1 MRWTK
6 VTVLLLVLVLACTA
20 FIFSNS
26 LKDSAASHSDSDG
39 IVKVVERVAKTVLPQ
54 NRLNWN
60 YIVRKGAHI
69 FEFFLLGLCTVL
81 FVFRWNADRWK
92 QLVVSFLYV
101 LLIASSDEFIQRF
114 TGRSSRIA
122 DVFIDLIGAVVGIG
136 LIFFISVMLQC
147 RRRKQRVCK
156 TME

>member
-39 IVKVVERVAKTVLPQ
+39 IVKVVERVAKTVFPK

-60 YIVRKGAHI
+60 YIVRKGAHL

-81 FVFRWNADRWK
+81 FAFRWKAEGRK
-92 QLVVSFLYV
+92 PLVASFLYV
-101 LLIASSDEFIQRF
+101 LFVASADEFIQRF
-114 TGRSSRIA
+114 TGRSSRVT
-122 DVFIDLIGAVVGIG
+122 DVFIDLVGASVGIL
-136 LIFFISVMLQC
+136 LIFLISVVLRR
-147 RRRKQRVCK
+147 RRRK
-156 TME
+156 TDSL